1 MILTPAAEIY
11 RRYTLEEQLIDWY
24 EPLVYQRDAYLATAP
39 FQLFEGSNRSG
50 KTETGVAKIVKILLK
65 QHPTIRREGP
75 QKVRVVSTTLTEGA
89 LDVTMDKLKRYI
101 PVTALRGRSW
111 SNGFNAGQRKIY
123 MAAGD
128 TIQLMASTQEVDNFR
143 GAALDIVW
151 FDEEPPEAIYNENIT
166 RLGDK
171 DGIMIMTM
179 TPHKGMSWT
188 YNRLVKPARNK
199 YADIAYYHFSV
210 LDNYKINREAHIKK
224 FALKSDREI
233 QVALYGKRVALE
245 GLVYSFDEKYHV
257 TPPIQIHPM
266 AHLYLGVD
274 FGLNNPMAGA
284 LVAIEPSGMAYV
296 IDEYYE
302 TGLTIKDNAVA
313 MGTWLKDKWGSF
325 FLRSVICDP
334 NSGAQR
340 SAQTNERNIDVF
352 RKNFNAA
359 FGRNIIC
366 RMGERGGEVISYR
379 IDQVANR
386 LALVGTEPRLKVF
399 RTCFRTIDEFEN
411 YVYPNR
417 RDGINRSEKPK
428 EYMNHLMNA
437 IEYVFESRPRCTTTT
452 PEDKTSYYQ
461 YPGVPR

>member
-1 MILTPAAEIY
+1 MILSPAAEVY
-11 RRYTLEEQLIDWY
+11 RRYTIGEQLIDWY
-24 EPLVYQRDAYLATAP
+24 EPLPYQREAYLATAP

-50 KTETGVAKIVKILLK
+50 KTETGVAKIVNIILK
-65 QHPTIRREGP
+65 KHPTIFREGP

-89 LDVTMDKLKRYI
+89 LDVTLDKLKRYV

-111 SNGFNAGQRKIY
+111 EKGFNASQRKIY
-123 MAAGD
+123 FNSGD
-128 TIQLMASTQEVDNFR
+128 TIQLMASTQDVDNFR
-143 GAALDIVW
+143 GASLDIVW

-166 RLGDK
+166 RLGDR

-188 YNRLVKPARNK
+188 YNRLVKPAKNN

-210 LDNYKINREAHIKK
+210 LDNYKVNREAHIKK

-233 QVALYGKRVALE
+233 QVALYGKRMALE
-245 GLVYSFDEKYHV
+245 GLVYAFDEKYHV

-266 AHLYLGVD
+266 AHLFLGVD

-284 LVAIEPSGMAYV
+284 LIAIEPSGMAYIV
-296 IDEYYE
+296 DEYYE
-302 TGLTIKDNAVA
+302 TGLTVKQNGEA
-313 MGTWLKDKWGSF
+313 MGQWIREKWSSF
-325 FLRSVICDP
+325 NFRYSVCDP
-334 NSGAQR
+334 NSGTQR
-340 SAQTNERNIDVF
+340 SGQTNERNVDVF
-352 RKNFNAA
+352 RKAFNGT
-359 FGRNIIC
+359 FGRNTVC
-366 RMGERGGEVISYR
+366 RLGERGDDVVQHR
-379 IDQVANR
+379 IEIVANR
-386 LALVGTEPRLKVF
+386 MLLAGAKPRLQVF

-417 RDGINRSEKPK
+417 RDGINKSERPK

-437 IEYVFESRPRCTTTT
+437 IEYVFESNPRCTTTKR
-452 PEDKTSYYQ
+452 EDPVSYYQ